1 MIHSLAARSSSLQ
14 NIEHVPA
21 SGQLIITFKD
31 GSRYH
36 YSGVPDALVSGLMA
50 AKSPGTF
57 FHHNVKGKFQSKK
70 LPSPQ

>member
-1 MIHSLAARSSSLQ
+1 MIHSLAQRSSSLQ
-14 NIEHVPA
+14 NVEHVPG

-36 YSGVPDALVSGLMA
+36 YSGVPDALVSALLA
-50 AKSPGTF
+50 AKSPGAF
-57 FHHNVKGKFQSKK
+57 LHHNIKGKFKSKK